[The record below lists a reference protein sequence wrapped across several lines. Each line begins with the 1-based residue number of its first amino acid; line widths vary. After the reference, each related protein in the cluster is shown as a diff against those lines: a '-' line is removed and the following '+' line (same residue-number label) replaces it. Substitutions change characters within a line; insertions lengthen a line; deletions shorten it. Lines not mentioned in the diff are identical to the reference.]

1 MLTTPAELAH
11 ALANPALVIV
21 DCRFA
26 LADPAAGR
34 KAYDAAHLP
43 KAHFADLEQDLSGPL
58 IKGVTGRHPLPSTG
72 SLDALFSRWVLTRE
86 ASVVLYDDNGG
97 AMASRLWWLLRW
109 AGLRHIALLDGGFK
123 AWQAAGLPTT
133 TDLPVAAAPTDFH
146 GDYPADAL
154 ISAEDLQAQLDQ
166 CCLIDARAEPR
177 FRGEV
182 EPIDPVAGHIPGA
195 RCVPYEHNL
204 DVTGR
209 FLPNADLRK
218 RFEFLQDARNPVA
231 YCGSGVTACHNLFAI
246 HLCRLPLPRLY
257 AGSWSEWITDTSR
270 PIAVGPN

>member
-11 ALANPALVIV
+11 ARANPALVIV

-26 LADPAAGR
+26 LADPTAGR
-34 KAYDAAHLP
+34 KAYDAGHLP
-43 KAHFADLEQDLSGPL
+43 NAHFADLEQDLSGPV

-72 SLDALFSRWVLTRE
+72 SLDALFSRWGLTQ
-86 ASVVLYDDNGG
+86 ASSVVVYDDNGG
-97 AMASRLWWLLRW
+97 AMAARLWWLLRW

-123 AWQAAGLPTT
+123 AWQAAGLPITTALPNTT
-133 TDLPVAAAPTDFH
+133 TSTDFL
-146 GDYPADAL
+146 GTYPADAL
-154 ISAEDLQAQLDQ
+154 ISAEALHAQLDH

-195 RCVPYEHNL
+195 RCVSYEQNL
-204 DVTGR
+204 DTEGR
-209 FLPNADLRK
+209 FLPHADLRQ
-218 RFEFLQDARNPVA
+218 RFAFLQDARNPVA

-246 HLCRLPLPRLY
+246 HLCGLPLPRLY
-257 AGSWSEWITDTSR
+257 AGSWSEWITDSSR
-270 PIAVGPN
+270 PIAIGSN